1 MATRFYWLIAGEL
14 AGASRPGREDGDVA
28 AGLAT
33 FRDAGARVVLTLTE
47 APLPDADVAAS
58 GLVVHHAPVVDYTP
72 PTPEQFAAGAALAA
86 SCAAASEPL
95 VVHCAAGLGR
105 TGTMLAAIL
114 VARGADASAAIAAV
128 RAACP
133 GTIETAGQEA
143 SLHAWEAACRA
154 REGHRS

>member
-1 MATRFYWLIAGEL
+1 MAPRFYWLIEGEL

-28 AGLAT
+28 ADLAA
-33 FRDAGARVVLTLTE
+33 FRSAGIRVVLTLTE
-47 APLPDADVAAS
+47 APLPAVAVGTS

-72 PTPEQFAAGAALAA
+72 PTPAQFAAGVALAA
-86 SCAAASEPL
+86 ACAAAREPL

-114 VARGADASAAIAAV
+114 VARGATAIDAVAAV

-133 GTIETAGQEA
+133 GTIETVDQGAA
-143 SLHAWEAACRA
+143 LLAWEASQPDR
-154 REGHRS
+154 